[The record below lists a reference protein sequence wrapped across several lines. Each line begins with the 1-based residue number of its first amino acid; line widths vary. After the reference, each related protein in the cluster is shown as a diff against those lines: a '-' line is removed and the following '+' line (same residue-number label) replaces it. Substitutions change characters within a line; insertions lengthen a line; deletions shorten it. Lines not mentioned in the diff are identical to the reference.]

1 MLADVRRMR
10 RGGRPLP
17 RDEIMAS
24 EPLRGDLMI
33 FRRPGDR
40 EALPVAALL
49 GEDLMTYQLPPL
61 DQARVLR
68 WRGRQLVLVGLEE
81 AGSRKAPR
89 VVMQAW
95 WVQLVAVPG

>member
-40 EALPVAALL
+40 
-49 GEDLMTYQLPPL
+49 
-61 DQARVLR
+61 
-68 WRGRQLVLVGLEE
+68 
-81 AGSRKAPR
+81 
-89 VVMQAW
+89 
-95 WVQLVAVPG
+95 